1 MTNLADRQL
10 GWSLTIATY
19 RRGYILPTCIRL
31 ACDQSR
37 PPDEVVVVDA
47 SPDWKETRAL
57 VESQLSQTHP
67 EIRLLYVAAGRASSA
82 AQRNQAIDLA
92 SSDIVFMIDDDALMH
107 PGCAAEI
114 MTIYEADSEE
124 RIAGVQAILTT
135 SVPAEVDQSAYA
147 DIRYDGI
154 VDGSFGRSRNP
165 LHRYGH
171 KLLSA
176 EDLIVKYDSAG
187 NEPSL
192 PAAVS
197 KLAVARTE
205 VLAGMRMTW
214 RRRIIDQ
221 VRFEE
226 LLQRYAAYEDYDAS
240 LRASRHGLLLSA
252 LKAKICH
259 LKSAGGGRLS
269 RRDVAYISSI
279 NWAVLLRLNSD
290 DPKRVEREY
299 RRKLLK
305 NAGIDLLRDMLR
317 RRWRL
322 PHFRGR
328 VAGLRMLPTIF
339 RRSPAELRE
348 WYRTY
353 QETLFQE

>member
-1 MTNLADRQL
+1 MTTPTDREL
-10 GWSLTIATY
+10 RWSLTIATY
-19 RRGYILPTCIRL
+19 RRAYILPTCIRL
-31 ACDQSR
+31 ACNQSR
-37 PPDEVVVVDA
+37 PPAEVVVVDA

-57 VESQLSQTHP
+57 VESQMSQAHP
-67 EIRLLYVAAGRASSA
+67 GIRLLYVAAERASSA
-82 AQRNQAIDLA
+82 AQRNQAVDLA

-114 MTIYEADSEE
+114 MAVYEADPEE
-124 RIAGVQAILTT
+124 QVAGVQAVLTT
-135 SVPAEVDQSAYA
+135 SIPAEIDQSAYTE
-147 DIRYDGI
+147 IRYDGI
-154 VDGSFGRSRNP
+154 ADGSFGRSRNP

-176 EDLIVKYDSAG
+176 EDFIVKYDSAG
-187 NEPSL
+187 TEPSL
-192 PAAVS
+192 PGAVS
-197 KLAVARTE
+197 RLAIERTE

-214 RRRIIDQ
+214 RRRIIGQ

-240 LRASRHGLLLSA
+240 LRASRLGLLLSA
-252 LKAKICH
+252 LQAKICH

-290 DPKRVEREY
+290 DPKRVEHEY

-305 NAGIDLLRDMLR
+305 NAGIDLLRDILR
-317 RRWRL
+317 WRWRL

-328 VAGLRMLPTIF
+328 IAGLGMLRPIF
-339 RRSPAELRE
+339 QRSPADLRE
-348 WYRTY
+348 WYRKY
-353 QETLFQE
+353 QETLFQG